1 MNDGTTHRPSYNFW
15 LLNIAA
21 YLTLL
26 TVVLPI
32 LQKISPGRERTV
44 LIVLFLAFAL
54 LLAFFLQTENRP
66 VLVYGYLAAQTALIL
81 AIFLSNPA
89 VTTGVPVLFFV
100 LSAQAML
107 FLPLTAGIGWIVAFT
122 LLTWGGT
129 VYAVGLSALVEM
141 LTIGGGFAFFGSFG
155 AILRQA
161 NQERERSQALLAEL
175 QAAHSRLK
183 DYAQQVAE
191 LAVAEE
197 RNRLAREMHDAL
209 GHRLTV
215 AVVQL
220 EGSQRLIP
228 NDPGRAAQMVGAMRE
243 QLKEA
248 LTELRQTVA
257 QLRADSATD
266 RPLTDSLR
274 QLALSFQEATG
285 LPVQLALPTDFPSLP
300 AGQRLA
306 LYRAAQEGL
315 TNVHKHAQAKQLWL
329 TLSPSDG
336 QLSLVIEDDGLGLS
350 PDLVPGRY
358 GLRGLQERAEQLGGA
373 CNCYTRP
380 GGGTQLHFQIPL
392 TPTP

>member
-329 TLSPSDG
+329 TLSPADG

-392 TPTP
+392 TLTP